1 MMKPNPIRR
10 GKRPAE
16 EGYILVLVLFLLAI
30 LILGMAIAAP
40 KVARAIQRDR
50 EVETMHRGKQYI
62 RAIRLYYKK
71 FGTYPPSVDALVN
84 TNQIRFLRKRYT
96 DPITGKD
103 DWKPIL
109 FGQNKA
115 PLAMGFFGQPLGLAG
130 PGVAGAI
137 PAGGALGS
145 SLNAGSLSGSG
156 GNLPPGSVSAG
167 TPGDTN
173 SAAGAAGGTGSP
185 GDSSSS
191 SGTGLSGQTFGGGP
205 IIGFSPASPK
215 QSILVYKTKNHYNEW
230 EFVYS
235 PLTDQMTM
243 GNIPVSQPPLQGG
256 APGAPTQ
263 IVPPPAPTPAPPQS
277 TPAPPQ

>member
-1 MMKPNPIRR
+1 MMKPAPIRR
-10 GKRPAE
+10 GHPPAE
-16 EGYILVLVLFLLAI
+16 DGYILVVVIFMLAI
-30 LILGMAIAAP
+30 LVLGMAIAAP
-40 KVARAIQRDR
+40 KVLRAIQRDR

-62 RAIRLYYKK
+62 RAIRLYYHR

-115 PLAMGFFGQPLGLAG
+115 PLALGFFGQPLGLAG
-130 PGVAGAI
+130 PGLAGAN
-137 PAGGALGS
+137 PLGGALGS
-145 SLNAGSLSGSG
+145 SVGAGSLSGS
-156 GNLPPGSVSAG
+156 NSAG
-167 TPGDTN
+167 TPADAS
-173 SAAGAAGGTGSP
+173 SAAGAAGGTSSAA
-185 GDSSSS
+185 DSSSS

-235 PLTDQMTM
+235 PLTDMMTSA
-243 GNIPVSQPPLQGG
+243 NVPVAQPPPLQGG
-256 APGAPTQ
+256 APGAAPSPA
-263 IVPPPAPTPAPPQS
+263 PPSPAPTPTPP
-277 TPAPPQ
+277 PAQ